1 MNAEHRF
8 RHYFD
13 FVPPSTESTPL
24 PEDVLSL
31 MNRSIELVNL
41 IYWEPTPVPGSN
53 GKVIHDQSQVGLRN
67 EGRVARPQGPLP
79 DIGSRQEID
88 MEDDDAE
95 EDDAD
100 DDDAAPARLRLKWLR
115 VADEKARRA
124 YLSRMIAGPS
134 RRLDE

>member
-1 MNAEHRF
+1 
-8 RHYFD
+8 
-13 FVPPSTESTPL
+13 
-24 PEDVLSL
+24 
-31 MNRSIELVNL
+31 
-41 IYWEPTPVPGSN
+41 
-53 GKVIHDQSQVGLRN
+53 
-67 EGRVARPQGPLP
+67 
-79 DIGSRQEID
+79 

-95 EDDAD
+95 EDDADDDDAD